1 MEHRCSRRIPL
12 NINALIYR
20 HGAPVAMGRIKNA
33 SGHGL
38 YLETDYQNVRE
49 LQKIELEV
57 LLGRR
62 SKGKDRCQ
70 VTALV
75 ARKSQFGY
83 GLDLE
88 MLDDESSHALLEY
101 IEHRQLDQHRQNRDL
116 MADTSARA
124 RRPGRH

>member
-38 YLETDYQNVRE
+38 YLETDYHNVRKW
-49 LQKIELEV
+49 QKLELEV
-57 LLGRR
+57 FLGRR
-62 SKGKDRCQ
+62 IKGKERCQ
-70 VTALV
+70 VSALV
-75 ARKSQFGY
+75 ARKSPSGY

-88 MLDDESSHALLEY
+88 MRNDESCHALLAY

-124 RRPGRH
+124 RRPGRR